1 MSYDE
6 LELDTL
12 GDRKTALFL
21 IMSDTDDTFN
31 FVIAILQSQL
41 FNLLC
46 DKADDEYNGK
56 LPVHV
61 RFLLDEFANIGQ
73 IPRFD
78 KLIATIRSREMS
90 ASIILQSQSQLKAIY
105 KDAAEII
112 LDNADSTLF
121 LGGRGKNA
129 KDISD
134 NLGRE
139 TIDSFNTSENR
150 GTQVSHGLTYQKLG
164 KELMTQDEIAVMDGG
179 KCILQLRGVRPFLSD
194 KYDIT
199 KHPNYKYLSD
209 FDKKNAFDTVEWW
222 NAKGRYDLVYKSRVF
237 TDTYSKDTI
246 TVTNAE
252 QVIFGGTGYDTKN
265 RLPPE
270 VEHSYPDYSIYPQ
283 FFGIAYGFLSRGCPR
298 NCGFCIVSSKE
309 GRKSVK
315 VADLSEF
322 WKWQPE
328 IKIMDANLL
337 ACPDHENLIEQL
349 IRSRAWVDFSQGLD
363 IRLVNRDNVSLLNR
377 VRIKAVH
384 FAWDNP
390 DEDLTGYFQR
400 FLDLTA
406 IKSSRQRRVYVLT
419 NYGSTHE
426 QDLYRVNTLRAMGFD
441 PYVMIYE
448 RPTAPPVTRHLQR
461 WVNNKRLFYAV
472 PRFEDYIPGRKEV

>member
-1 MSYDE
+1 MKQMNY
-6 LELDTL
+6 
-12 GDRKTALFL
+12 KKL
-21 IMSDTDDTFN
+21 IIPNIPYVF
-31 FVIAILQSQL
+31 FVYL
-41 FNLLC
+41 
-46 DKADDEYNGK
+46 
-56 LPVHV
+56 
-61 RFLLDEFANIGQ
+61 
-73 IPRFD
+73 FD
-78 KLIATIRSREMS
+78 KVGQAVRLAPGADISEKILNITQGFSEAFSNALPSVHPLDLLIGIVGAVVIRL
-90 ASIILQSQSQLKAIY
+90 IVYVK
-105 KDAAEII
+105 
-112 LDNADSTLF
+112 
-121 LGGRGKNA
+121 GKNA
-129 KDISD
+129 KKYRKGAEYGSARWGNAEDIKPYIDPDFQNNIILTQTERLTMNSRPKQPKYARNKNVVVIGGSGSGKTRFFVKP
-134 NLGRE
+134 NLMQLHSSYVLTDPKGTVLIECGKLLQRGGYKIKVLN
-139 TIDSFNTSENR
+139 TINFKKSMRYNPFVYIRSEKDVLKVVNTLIVN
-150 GTQVSHGLTYQKLG
+150 
-164 KELMTQDEIAVMDGG
+164 
-179 KCILQLRGVRPFLSD
+179 
-194 KYDIT
+194 
-199 KHPNYKYLSD
+199 
-209 FDKKNAFDTVEWW
+209 TVEWW

-426 QDLYRVNTLRAMGFD
+426 QDLYRVNTLRATRIFSPPLKKRPPSRLHLSRSQTAQMGIS
-441 PYVMIYE
+441 V
-448 RPTAPPVTRHLQR
+448 
-461 WVNNKRLFYAV
+461 
-472 PRFEDYIPGRKEV
+472 